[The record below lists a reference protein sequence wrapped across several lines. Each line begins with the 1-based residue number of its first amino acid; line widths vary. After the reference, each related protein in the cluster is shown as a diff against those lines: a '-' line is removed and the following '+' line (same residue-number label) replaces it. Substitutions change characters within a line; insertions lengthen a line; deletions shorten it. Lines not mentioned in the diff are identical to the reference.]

1 MVALAGVQPKWIRR
15 AARITLNKL
24 NCARAGGLFRIVQI
38 ETQNSCTRSCWF
50 CKFGQPRKDPVDLR
64 LSTPVFERIVSE
76 LGKLDFTGRISV
88 YGINEPLLDDRIVDF
103 ISGLRRACRRAF
115 LSLDTN
121 GDLLDGTMLDRLS
134 HAGANAVIAN
144 AYDRTAMRRLA
155 GLADHGPLI
164 LQDFRDAAPRVENR
178 GGNVRLPRPIFDS
191 AQWIDRA
198 CLRPSTTLQI
208 RANGDV
214 VLCCGDMY
222 GDVVFGNVAEQSLVN
237 IWNSRD
243 MRLTRRRLRKG
254 ERRDLPLCESCSH
267 DGTASFRVPMA
278 ARTARM
284 QKLPKRWR
292 ESTTASPASGMA
304 KDGRCS

>member
-1 MVALAGVQPKWIRR
+1 MVALAGLQPKWVGR
-15 AARITLNKL
+15 AVRATLNRLNLACTGKL
-24 NCARAGGLFRIVQI
+24 FLIVQI
-38 ETQNSCTRSCWF
+38 ETQNRCTRSCWF
-50 CKFGQPRKDPVDLR
+50 CKFGQARKDPVDLC
-64 LSTPVFERIVSE
+64 LSPSVFERIVSE
-76 LGKLDFTGRISV
+76 LGKLNFSGRISV

-103 ISGLRRACRRAF
+103 VAGLRRACPRAF

-121 GDLLDGTMLDRLS
+121 GDLLDRTMLDRLS
-134 HAGANAVIAN
+134 HAGANAIIAN
-144 AYDRTAMRRLA
+144 AYDRTAMRRLG
-155 GLADHGPLI
+155 GLADDGPLI
-164 LQDFRDAAPRVENR
+164 LEDFRDAAPRVENR

-222 GDVVFGNVAEQSLVN
+222 GDVVFGNVAEQSLVS
-237 IWNSRD
+237 IWNSPD
-243 MRLTRRRLRKG
+243 MRLTRRRLRRG
-254 ERRDLPLCESCSH
+254 ERRDLPLCDSCSH

-278 ARTARM
+278 VRAARVRRL
-284 QKLPKRWR
+284 QKLWR
-292 ESTTASPASGMA
+292 EWSPASPASGTT